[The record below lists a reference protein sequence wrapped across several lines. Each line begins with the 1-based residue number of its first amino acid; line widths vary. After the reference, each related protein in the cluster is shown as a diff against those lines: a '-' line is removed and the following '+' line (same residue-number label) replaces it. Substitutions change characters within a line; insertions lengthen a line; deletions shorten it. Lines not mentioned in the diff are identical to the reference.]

1 MAVPWIQIIQWAP
14 QILDLSRELL
24 QRARRTGPAQKSLVR
39 AENPEDQAARIAA
52 LEENE
57 RRQAELVDRMALQ
70 LEQHSRALLS
80 LHRQLRWAIAGLV
93 ALGALL
99 LLLFFRS

>member
-1 MAVPWIQIIQWAP
+1 MPVPWTQIIQWAP
-14 QILDLSRELL
+14 QILSLSRELL
-24 QRARRTGPAQKSLVR
+24 QRARRTVPAETALVR
-39 AENPEDQAARIAA
+39 ADNPADQTARIAA

-80 LHRQLRWAIAGLV
+80 LHRQLRWAIAGLAV
-93 ALGALL
+93 LGALL
-99 LLLFFRS
+99 LLLFVRS